1 MQSIGDR
8 LEEARKRR
16 GITIRE
22 AAEATKIRSDYLN
35 NFEKNHFTFDIP
47 EIYIRGFLRSYA
59 GYLKL
64 NTEKIVTDYSALLIG
79 EGKSSK
85 RENREFFGRLEL
97 QQPIIEDA
105 SSDAG
110 DPETAHSENQ
120 PPNYFQ
126 SAITY
131 LQGIEKELWIKI
143 GIAATLSLILI
154 ISLIW
159 GISAIVN
166 SSGESDLIPEP
177 QINRAEI
184 VPFTLIANEDLRVD
198 VRQLDPELTLFAGS
212 IPKNEEQQLQAMGVI
227 SINCSDNENLRIRIG
242 DQSFRAP
249 TGKASFKINPLREL
263 TRQRAADA
271 GN

>member
-1 MQSIGDR
+1 MSIGDR

-35 NFEKNHFTFDIP
+35 NFEKNNFSFDIP

-97 QQPIIEDA
+97 QQPIIEDTPT
-105 SSDAG
+105 
-110 DPETAHSENQ
+110 DPAENENPKSGTQ
-120 PPNYFQ
+120 LPSFVQ
-126 SAITY
+126 SAIDYVQT
-131 LQGIEKELWIKI
+131 IEKELWIKI

-159 GISAIVN
+159 GISAIV
-166 SSGESDLIPEP
+166 SSDGESDLIPDNP
-177 QINRAEI
+177 AMRAEM
-184 VPFTLIANEDLRVD
+184 VSFTLIAREDLRVE
-198 VRQLDPELTLFAGS
+198 VKQLDPELTLFAGP
-212 IPKNEEQQLQAMGVI
+212 IPKNGEQSLQAVGLI
-227 SINCSDNENLRIRIG
+227 SIICSDNENLGIRIG

-249 TGKASFKINPLREL
+249 TGKASFKIDPLKQL
-263 TRQRAADA
+263 MRQRQAA